1 MGSAAA
7 GTYRFSFVT
16 TVLAVDDDPDV
27 LALLEVTLQR
37 GGHHVELAAG
47 ADEALRILRDRVID
61 LVLID
66 VMMPGRD
73 GWSLLEEIK
82 ADPELS
88 RIPAVMVTARAEP
101 QDQVRGGLGG
111 ALSYITKPF
120 HPQELLDAVTEVLH
134 SETPE
139 AVRRREVQRM
149 SLQKLASLESG
160 REGTGPRP
168 RISSLANR
176 PESLPTT
183 WESVVANLERLT
195 TSQRRLV
202 ADLARGRSVSRVA
215 AERRVSRS
223 NVYASIRRI
232 HRKLGTQSVAQLLE
246 LARESGLEE

>member
-1 MGSAAA
+1 M
-7 GTYRFSFVT
+7 T

-27 LALLEVTLQR
+27 LAFLEITLQQ

-47 ADEALRILRDRVID
+47 ADEALRVLRDRVID

-73 GWSLLEEIK
+73 GWSLLDEIK
-82 ADPELS
+82 DDPELS
-88 RIPAVMVTARAEP
+88 TIPAVMVTGRAEP
-101 QDQVRGGLGG
+101 QDRLRGGLGG

-120 HPQELLDAVTEVLH
+120 DPQDLLDVVTDVLN

-139 AVRRREVQRM
+139 AVRRRDVQRM
-149 SLQKLASLESG
+149 SLQKLASLEAG
-160 REGTGPRP
+160 RESTGPRP
-168 RISSLANR
+168 RISSLTNR
-176 PESLPTT
+176 PESVPTT
-183 WESVVANLERLT
+183 WESVVANLDRLT

-202 ADLARGRSVSRVA
+202 ADLARGPSVSRVA

-232 HRKLGTQSVAQLLE
+232 HRKLGTKSVAQLVE